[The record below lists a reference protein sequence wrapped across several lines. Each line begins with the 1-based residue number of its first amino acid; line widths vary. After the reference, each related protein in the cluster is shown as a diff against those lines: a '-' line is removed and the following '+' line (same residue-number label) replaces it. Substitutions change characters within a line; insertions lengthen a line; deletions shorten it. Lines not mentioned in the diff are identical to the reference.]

1 MNFRDYD
8 DYDYDPRDDA
18 EQIPCPDD
26 EMEDS
31 EDKLESLMKKIV
43 KGLKSI
49 GWKVPYYEIEP
60 NSESM
65 EMHIFFEVAL
75 KAGQTLKIGNK
86 KITADRQMDYDF
98 TVEVVFNEGDSDFM
112 VEEE

>member
-31 EDKLESLMKKIV
+31 EDKLESLMKKIDM
-43 KGLKSI
+43 GISL
-49 GWKVPYYEIEP
+49 
-60 NSESM
+60 
-65 EMHIFFEVAL
+65 MH
-75 KAGQTLKIGNK
+75 
-86 KITADRQMDYDF
+86 
-98 TVEVVFNEGDSDFM
+98 
-112 VEEE
+112 